1 MWSRW
6 DDFGALSGGAGRYS
20 WAMRCVVTAATGPPG
35 ARKVQ
40 ANFGSARVKGGM
52 ALGKENNCA
61 KRFSVFGGRMWQKPV
76 RKRQIMLR
84 KTRT

>member
-1 MWSRW
+1 MILGLYR
-6 DDFGALSGGAGRYS
+6 AGRGGILG
-20 WAMRCVVTAATGPPG
+20 AMRCVVTAATGPPG

-40 ANFGSARVKGGM
+40 ANFGSARVKEGM

-61 KRFSVFGGRMWQKPV
+61 KRFPVFGGRMWQKTV
-76 RKRQIMLR
+76 RKKQIVLR